1 MKQSKKANRFIKNKS
16 NQMKRIL
23 ATILFCSALYA
34 TAQKTIL
41 INNVQIFNGKDEK
54 TITGNVLIVGN
65 LINKI
70 STTPII
76 TIMSTDVTTIDGKG
90 RFLMPGLI
98 DAHTHIM
105 MESVGLMELMNS
117 DIEYIT
123 VNAIKSA
130 EKDLMQGFTTFR
142 DLAGPAV
149 GLQKAIDRGLIIG
162 PRIYPSGAMI
172 SQTGG
177 HGDFLLPNAVPRDIA
192 ASLDFTERNNFGVIA
207 DGADEVLKRVR
218 EQLRLGATQIKL
230 AAGGGVSS
238 TYDPLDVSQFTEA
251 EMKAAVDA
259 AENWGT
265 YVTVHAYTPRAI
277 QTALRA
283 GVRCIDHA
291 QLIDE
296 ATAKM
301 VADKKAWLSLQ
312 PFLDE
317 GESAYAEGSPN
328 RIKQQTMMRG
338 TDSAYLLAKKYNIK
352 TAFGTDCLFQPVH
365 SANRGGDL
373 IKLLRWYTAFEI
385 LKMATSTN
393 AELLAMSGPR
403 NPHPK
408 KLGVIEEGAYA
419 DMILVDGNPLKDLNV
434 VTNPEKNFILIVKD
448 GLIYKNSIK

>member
-1 MKQSKKANRFIKNKS
+1 MIYIKRKLLTIV
-16 NQMKRIL
+16 IL
-23 ATILFCSALYA
+23 MSSFYSM
-34 TAQKTIL
+34 AQKVIL

-54 TITGNVLIVGN
+54 TIIGNLLIVNN

-70 STTPII
+70 SIAPIPTDRSAN
-76 TIMSTDVTTIDGKG
+76 TITIDGKG
-90 RFLMPGLI
+90 KFLMPGLI

-105 MESVGLMELMNS
+105 MESMSITELMNS

-123 VNAIKSA
+123 ANAIKSA

-149 GLQKAIDRGLIIG
+149 GLQKAIDKGLIIG

-177 HGDFLLPNAVPRDIA
+177 HGDFLLPNAVPRDVA

-207 DGADEVLKRVR
+207 DGPDQVLKRVR

-238 TYDPLDVSQFTEA
+238 TYDPLDVSQFTES

-283 GVRCIDHA
+283 GVLCIDHA
-291 QLIDE
+291 QLIDDE
-296 ATAKM
+296 TAKM
-301 VADKKAWLSLQ
+301 LADKKAWLSLQ
-312 PFLDE
+312 PFIDE
-317 GESAYAEGSPN
+317 GKSLYADGSPN
-328 RIKQQTMMRG
+328 RIKQQTMMSG
-338 TDSAYLLAKKYNIK
+338 TDKAYNFAKKYNIK
-352 TAFGTDCLFQPVH
+352 TAFGTDCLFEPDH
-365 SANRGGDL
+365 SAKRAGDL
-373 IKLLRWYTAFEI
+373 VKLLRWYTPYEI

-403 NPHPK
+403 NPYSK
-408 KLGVIEEGAYA
+408 KLGVLEEGAYA
-419 DMILVDGNPLKDLNV
+419 DILLIDGNPLLNLA
-434 VTNPEKNFILIVKD
+434 ILEDYNKTLLLIIKD
-448 GLIYKNSIK
+448 GAIYKNSLNK

>member
-1 MKQSKKANRFIKNKS
+1 MKKPFSIIS
-16 NQMKRIL
+16 IL
-23 ATILFCSALYA
+23 LSSFCVM
-34 TAQKTIL
+34 AQKTIL

-54 TITGNVLIVGN
+54 TVTGNVLIVNN

-70 STTPII
+70 SAVPIP
-76 TIMSTDVTTIDGKG
+76 TDRSANVTFIDGKG
-90 RFLMPGLI
+90 KFLMPGLI

-105 MESVGLMELMNS
+105 MESMNIIELLNS

-142 DLAGPAV
+142 DLAGPSA
-149 GLQKAIDRGLIIG
+149 GLQKAIDRGLISG

-172 SQTGG
+172 SQTAG
-177 HGDFLLPNAVPRDIA
+177 HGDFLSPNAVPRDAA
-192 ASLDFTERNNFGVIA
+192 ASLDFTERNSFGVLA
-207 DGADEVLKRVR
+207 DGADQVLKRVR
-218 EQLRLGATQIKL
+218 EQLRLGAAQIKL

-291 QLIDE
+291 QLIDD

-301 VADKKAWLSLQ
+301 LADKKAWLSLQ
-312 PFLDE
+312 PFIDE
-317 GESAYAEGSPN
+317 GKSLYADGSPN

-338 TDSAYLLAKKYNIK
+338 TDSAYLFAKKYNIK
-352 TAFGTDCLFQPVH
+352 TAFGTDCLFEPEH
-365 SANRGGDL
+365 SGKRANDL
-373 IKLLRWYTAFEI
+373 VKLLRWYKPYEV

-393 AELLAMSGPR
+393 AQLLAMSGPR
-403 NPHPK
+403 NPYPN

-419 DMILVDGNPLKDLNV
+419 DILLIDGNPLMDLNV
-434 VTNPEKNFILIVKD
+434 LVEYDKNLLLIVKD
-448 GLIYKNSIK
+448 GVIYKNTINK